1 MKKSNN
7 LALLYPD
14 LVQQWDYEKNNGL
27 TPQDVTIGSQKKVY
41 WICEKGHSWDM
52 DVRSRT
58 KGQGCPYCNN
68 RRILPGYNDLA
79 TLNKELATEWNQEK
93 NGDLK
98 PTDVGT
104 GSKNRVWWKCVRGHE
119 WQARVI
125 QRNAGTGCPIC
136 ANRIIVKSYNDFAS
150 EHPELLTEWDYDRN
164 EIEPS
169 ECACFSSHKV
179 WWNCKKGHHWKA
191 TISDRSKGTGCPRC
205 SEERRVSF
213 PEKAI
218 LYYLRLHIENVQ
230 ANYRDERI
238 APYELDIYL
247 PEYQL
252 AIEYDGTYGH
262 SSGKGIARDIRK
274 NSKCRENCI
283 SLIRIRE
290 NGCPELDDSSFD
302 YRMKDRNGLKDA
314 IYFLYDYLSE
324 NYPINLKDKKDEV
337 GPEQDAAEIYSL
349 IAFSE
354 KENSI
359 SRKAPQIAKMWHP
372 TKNGLVTPEDISVGS
387 SKKFWWQGE
396 CGHEWISTVSYEI
409 SSGKCPYC
417 SGMRVLQGFNDLAT
431 INPMIAKEW
440 DYEKNDKVSPET
452 ITAGSGKKVWWRCE
466 KGHSWY
472 ASIVSRNRGNGCPVC
487 ANRIVLKGYNDITS
501 NKKLLQS
508 WNYEK
513 NRELDPTE
521 ISIGSEKTV
530 WWRCPECGWEWKA
543 MIRRR
548 TEGNGCPEC
557 GKKIR
562 YANSR
567 KKMVKDRGSL
577 AEKNPELLEEWDWS
591 KNKVSPYEILSGYT
605 KKTWWKCKQCGN
617 EWEAT
622 VISRSAG
629 RGCPVCAEKR
639 RVISKQHTLLN
650 KKQPITLTHPEVMS
664 DWDYEKN
671 TMMDPAFL
679 TAGSGKKS
687 NWKCHIC
694 QTGWEATI
702 VERTRGKSKC
712 PECCRISGKNNCS
725 LR

>member
-1 MKKSNN
+1 
-7 LALLYPD
+7 
-14 LVQQWDYEKNNGL
+14 
-27 TPQDVTIGSQKKVY
+27 
-41 WICEKGHSWDM
+41 
-52 DVRSRT
+52 
-58 KGQGCPYCNN
+58 
-68 RRILPGYNDLA
+68 
-79 TLNKELATEWNQEK
+79 
-93 NGDLK
+93 
-98 PTDVGT
+98 
-104 GSKNRVWWKCVRGHE
+104 
-119 WQARVI
+119 
-125 QRNAGTGCPIC
+125 
-136 ANRIIVKSYNDFAS
+136 
-150 EHPELLTEWDYDRN
+150 
-164 EIEPS
+164 
-169 ECACFSSHKV
+169 
-179 WWNCKKGHHWKA
+179 
-191 TISDRSKGTGCPRC
+191 
-205 SEERRVSF
+205 
-213 PEKAI
+213 
-218 LYYLRLHIENVQ
+218 
-230 ANYRDERI
+230 
-238 APYELDIYL
+238 
-247 PEYQL
+247 
-252 AIEYDGTYGH
+252 
-262 SSGKGIARDIRK
+262 
-274 NSKCRENCI
+274 
-283 SLIRIRE
+283 
-290 NGCPELDDSSFD
+290 
-302 YRMKDRNGLKDA
+302 MKDRNGLKEA

-324 NYPINLKDKKDEV
+324 NYPIHLKDKKDEV
-337 GPEQDAAEIYSL
+337 DPERDAAEIYSL

-387 SKKFWWQGE
+387 SRKFWWQGE

-440 DYEKNDKVSPET
+440 DYQKNDKVSQET

-513 NRELDPTE
+513 NGELDPTE

-530 WWRCPECGWEWKA
+530 WWRCTECGCEWKA

-629 RGCPVCAEKR
+629 RGCPVCAEKC
-639 RVISKQHTLLN
+639 RVIARQRTLLN

-671 TMMDPAFL
+671 TMMDPTFL
-679 TAGSGKKS
+679 TAGSGKKA

-694 QTGWEATI
+694 QAGWEATI
-702 VERTRGKSKC
+702 VERTRGKSRC
-712 PECCRISGKNNCS
+712 PECCRISGKN
-725 LR
+725 

>member
-337 GPEQDAAEIYSL
+337 DPEQDAAEIYSL

-466 KGHSWY
+466 KDHSWY

-521 ISIGSEKTV
+521 ISIGAEKTV
-530 WWRCPECGWEWKA
+530 WWHCPECGCEWKA

-548 TEGNGCPEC
+548 TEGNGCPE
-557 GKKIR
+557 
-562 YANSR
+562 
-567 KKMVKDRGSL
+567 
-577 AEKNPELLEEWDWS
+577 
-591 KNKVSPYEILSGYT
+591 
-605 KKTWWKCKQCGN
+605 
-617 EWEAT
+617 
-622 VISRSAG
+622 
-629 RGCPVCAEKR
+629 
-639 RVISKQHTLLN
+639 
-650 KKQPITLTHPEVMS
+650 
-664 DWDYEKN
+664 
-671 TMMDPAFL
+671 
-679 TAGSGKKS
+679 
-687 NWKCHIC
+687 
-694 QTGWEATI
+694 
-702 VERTRGKSKC
+702 
-712 PECCRISGKNNCS
+712 
-725 LR
+725 